1 MIELR
6 PYQKKAIEETRKMIL
21 AGKKKFVFCSPTG
34 SGKTYT
40 FSFLVKSA
48 IEKGKRVLIL
58 THRIELL
65 TQAGGSLA
73 NLGLNPIKIQA
84 GKNIRYF
91 SGQLYTA
98 MIETISRRMDKLEY
112 IQFVQSLD
120 LIIIDECHI
129 GNFDKFFAEID
140 KKTVVIGF
148 TATPHRE
155 KNQKSLDEFYE
166 GLIEVVSIPE
176 LINQGFLAN
185 PVSYGVKL
193 DLSNVAKK
201 GNDYDP
207 ESLGSFMT
215 QTKVYEGVIQN
226 YKSICPGTKSICF
239 CPNIKSSKKLCNE
252 LVDAG
257 LNAKH
262 LDSEMSKNERQDI
275 LKWFKNTSDAML
287 CNVGILTTGFDE
299 PTIQTVILYRATKS
313 LPLFLQM
320 VGRGSRVITGV
331 KNDFTILDFG
341 NNIHEHDFWEAERE
355 WSLKKKKKKE
365 GSAPVK
371 ECKDCGALLPASV
384 MICPHCQYEFPRV
397 EKDKPKSE
405 IAYLQLLSKRQV
417 MSKAEKSSLEEKA
430 MMAKAKLIS
439 PYWVLHNLQ
448 TRSEAEEF
456 VKLMGYKKGWIHM
469 NENRFKCLK
478 NGN

>member
-21 AGKKKFVFCSPTG
+21 DGKKKFVFCSPTG

-48 IEKGKRVLIL
+48 IERGKRVLIL

-65 TQAGGSLA
+65 TQAGGSLT
-73 NLGLNPIKIQA
+73 NLGLIPEKIEA
-84 GKNIRYF
+84 GKKIGYF
-91 SGQLYTA
+91 AGQLYTA

-120 LIIIDECHI
+120 LIIIDECHF
-129 GNFDKFFAEID
+129 GNFDKFFSQID

-155 KNQKSLDEFYE
+155 KNQKSLDEFYQ

-176 LINQGFLAN
+176 LINEGYLAT
-185 PVSYGVKL
+185 PLSYGVKL
-193 DLSNVAKK
+193 DLSSVAKK

-207 ESLGSFMT
+207 DSLGSFMT
-215 QTKVYEGVIQN
+215 DRKVYEGVIQN
-226 YKSICPGTKSICF
+226 YKTICPGTKAICF
-239 CPNIKSSKKLCNE
+239 CPNISSSKKLMNE
-252 LVDAG
+252 LVEAG

-262 LDSEMSKNERQDI
+262 LDSEMTKKERQDI

-299 PTIQTVILYRATKS
+299 PTIETVILYRATKS

-320 VGRGSRVITGV
+320 VGRGSRVINGV
-331 KNDFTILDFG
+331 KEKFTILDFG
-341 NNIHEHDFWEAERE
+341 NNIHEHDFWESERT
-355 WSLKKKKKKE
+355 WSLKKKTKKH

-371 ECKDCGALLPASV
+371 ECKECGALLPASV
-384 MICPHCQYEFPRV
+384 MVCPHCDYEFPRS
-397 EKDKPKSE
+397 EKEKEKSE
-405 IAYLQLLSKRQV
+405 IAYLQLLSKKQV
-417 MSKAEKSSLEEKA
+417 MSKAEKSSLEQKA

-439 PYWVLHNLQ
+439 PYWVLHKLKS
-448 TRSEAEEF
+448 RSEAEEF
-456 VKLMGYKKGWIHM
+456 IKLMGYKKGWIHM
-469 NENRFKCLK
+469 NKDRFECLK